1 MLDIRKNSNTT
12 CTILADTYIS
22 AIRTIF
28 FGGVVSI
35 AQLVEVTE
43 SAVLGGVVEVVS
55 SIPAVGHKIFFS
67 IFRHS

>member
-1 MLDIRKNSNTT
+1 MLDTRKNSNTV
-12 CTILADTYIS
+12 CTALVDTYIS

-28 FGGVVSI
+28 FGVVSI
-35 AQLVEVTE
+35 AQLVEVTD
-43 SAVLGGVVEVVS
+43 SAMLDGVVEVVS